1 MNLETQK
8 LLARLILSTRLA
20 TLATL
25 REDLPQATLVTF
37 APASDFSA
45 FYLHLNRLSPHAMDL
60 QKEARLGLL
69 IAETDDGRADPQTL
83 ARLSIRG
90 SAEILPLGAP
100 GYMLA
105 RKLYLARFPQAQS
118 LFSLSEFD
126 LWRIAPKGAYFTPGT
141 GQTFNLTVEAL
152 MEAAQ
157 AFFVEEE

>member
-1 MNLETQK
+1 MNLQMQK

-25 REDLPQATLVTF
+25 REDLPQATLVAF

-45 FYLHLNRLSPHAMDL
+45 FYLHLNRLSPYAIDL
-60 QKEARLGLL
+60 QKESRLGLL
-69 IAETDDGRADPQTL
+69 IAETDDGREDPQTL

-105 RKLYLARFPQAQS
+105 KQIYLARFPHAQKR
-118 LFSLSEFD
+118 FSLSEFD
-126 LWRIAPKGAYFTPGT
+126 LWRISPKGAYFTVGS

-152 MEAAQ
+152 MEASQ
-157 AFFVEEE
+157 ASLEEE

>member
-1 MNLETQK
+1 MQK

-25 REDLPQATLVTF
+25 REDLPQATLVAF

-45 FYLHLNRLSPHAMDL
+45 FYLHLNRLSPHAIDL
-60 QKEARLGLL
+60 QKESRLGLL
-69 IAETDDGRADPQTL
+69 IAETDDGREDPQTL

-105 RKLYLARFPQAQS
+105 KQIYLARFPHAQKR
-118 LFSLSEFD
+118 FSLSEFD
-126 LWRIAPKGAYFTPGT
+126 LWRISPKGAYFTVGS

-152 MEAAQ
+152 MEASQ
-157 AFFVEEE
+157 ASLEEE